1 MNSESNSRQSTGHH
15 DYTTVAHA
23 GVVSPAVRG
32 RRHPNKANSSATISN
47 VINISRPG
55 QSPSNVANHASS
67 GMESFRASIIGQ
79 GFSSQASDLIM
90 DSWRKSTQKQ
100 YGHYLKR
107 WSTFCQDRNIDPV
120 SPSVGDGCDFLV
132 SLYNQGLGYSAIN
145 SARSALSACLHI
157 SGAHQFGDNPNV
169 VKLMRGIF
177 NHRPTQPSIVL
188 TYLKAQ
194 TEQSLKTLTLKLTM
208 LLALHTA
215 QRGQTLHMLDLNFI
229 TITGDSA
236 VFTFETPLKHE
247 KVGKPRFPVKLEA
260 VKDKDICAVNILKI
274 YISRT
279 MELRNGETRLLI
291 SYNKPHRGVSRD
303 TIRRCII
310 QTIHKSGVNTV
321 FGAHTTRS
329 ASTSA
334 ALRNNI
340 SLNVIL
346 SAAQWSSSRTFQKFY
361 NKPLV

>member
-1 MNSESNSRQSTGHH
+1 M
-15 DYTTVAHA
+15 
-23 GVVSPAVRG
+23 VV
-32 RRHPNKANSSATISN
+32 ISLCHFITKDL
-47 VINISRPG
+47 VIQQLIL
-55 QSPSNVANHASS
+55 Q
-67 GMESFRASIIGQ
+67 
-79 GFSSQASDLIM
+79 DL
-90 DSWRKSTQKQ
+90 
-100 YGHYLKR
+100 HYLHVY
-107 WSTFCQDRNIDPV
+107 I
-120 SPSVGDGCDFLV
+120 
-132 SLYNQGLGYSAIN
+132 YQGLISLVII
-145 SARSALSACLHI
+145 RMWLSSCED
-157 SGAHQFGDNPNV
+157 F
-169 VKLMRGIF
+169 F
-177 NHRPTQPSIVL
+177 NHRPTHPKYTATWDPSVVL

-194 TEQSLKTLTLKLTM
+194 AEQSLKTLTLKLTM

-215 QRGQTLHMLDLNFI
+215 QRGQTLHMLDLNFM

-260 VKDKDICAVNILKI
+260 VKDKDICALNILKI

-303 TIRRCII
+303 TIRRWII
-310 QTIHKSGVNTV
+310 QTMHKSGVNTV

-329 ASTSA
+329 ATTSA

-340 SLNVIL
+340 NLNVIL